1 MAPNVPY
8 VLGAFTQ
15 AVDIAIESAQ
25 DSDTL
30 CAEVQDLLD
39 YMSLVISDLNQITPP
54 LVFPPRV
61 SAVMEWAT
69 LPATARS
76 GEALVGLLHSS
87 GAVTV
92 NLATRDTSSLH
103 SGSVQDDAMDLDPLP
118 PPGPSVSPPPSIP
131 SHSSSTVQRAPLPS
145 ALPSRPP
152 RDLCLRKMFRWSYS
166 TGDANNCGIGSVRL
180 TRSTKT
186 SDTQSAQF
194 SSSGKV
200 PPESLNLWV
209 QIPDTSYYSGFRVGT
224 ARSEMCQTSAS
235 TEAPNISAYPSP
247 VLPFPVIAIPPPL
260 AAQQSPSSAVAYP
273 DPLSPAQGP
282 LTSDSEDIESESSDT
297 KKHPDFEMYEH
308 QRVVHLSMLQ
318 AARDDLRSSP
328 PLDPNHPIILKLRK
342 LINEHRDL
350 LRRCKRAAQQHD

>member
-131 SHSSSTVQRAPLPS
+131 SHSSLTVQRAPLPS
-145 ALPSRPP
+145 AIPSRRSKRLMPSEDVPTGPTQQVMQTTVALAESSSMPSISSKRRRITLHPP
-152 RDLCLRKMFRWSYS
+152 AVKDHGLQSHLSPPNRR
-166 TGDANNCGIGSVRL
+166 TSVTL

-194 SSSGKV
+194 TSSGEV
-200 PPESLNLWV
+200 PPESLNLLV
-209 QIPDTSYYSGFRVGT
+209 HIPDTSYYSGFRVGT
-224 ARSEMCQTSAS
+224 ARSEMCTMRS
-235 TEAPNISAYPSP
+235 
-247 VLPFPVIAIPPPL
+247 
-260 AAQQSPSSAVAYP
+260 
-273 DPLSPAQGP
+273 QG
-282 LTSDSEDIESESSDT
+282 D
-297 KKHPDFEMYEH
+297 
-308 QRVVHLSMLQ
+308 R
-318 AARDDLRSSP
+318 
-328 PLDPNHPIILKLRK
+328 
-342 LINEHRDL
+342 
-350 LRRCKRAAQQHD
+350 